1 MARSATD
8 NRATD
13 WLDLPEGIWRMVISA
28 PTIKE
33 KVSKWGTYPELV
45 FSLTLTEKEQER
57 LVTQVGE
64 PPEGKQQ
71 SYRAWIRGKEATAC
85 GFYKSGQYQQT
96 DCGLAQLMCAAV
108 GAANARKIREWMAAG
123 GVPPLTPDQTQEAE
137 WAELIAWYSWFEN
150 METYCTIRHDPS
162 TTRPGE
168 VYSHVVAILPVGSLP
183 GQPETVYQQRCAG
196 KVRTMLGIAGVP
208 AKDVDPE
215 PEPDPVPAKQSIPT
229 ATSMLADGIE
239 KHLEAPAPAAE
250 MSDEQKAALAEQYE
264 AIFGKDKVPA

>member
-1 MARSATD
+1 MARPAND
-8 NRATD
+8 NRATE
-13 WLDLPEGIWRMVISA
+13 WIELPEGIWRMSIGA

-45 FSLTLTEKEQER
+45 FPLTLTEKEQER
-57 LVTQVGE
+57 LVAQVGE

-85 GFYKSGQYQQT
+85 GYYKGGQYQQT

-108 GAANARKIREWMAAG
+108 GSGNSRKVREWMAAG

-150 METYCTIRHDPS
+150 LEVYATIRHDPS
-162 TTRPGE
+162 TSNPGQ

-183 GQPETVYQQRCAG
+183 GQPETTYQQMCAG
-196 KVRTMLGIAGVP
+196 KVRTMLGLAGVSP
-208 AKDVDPE
+208 KDAASDPE
-215 PEPDPVPAKQSIPT
+215 PEPEPVPAAT
-229 ATSMLADGIE
+229 AAA
-239 KHLEAPAPAAE
+239 APE
-250 MSDEQKAALAEQYE
+250 MSDDEKAQLAAQYE
-264 AIFGKDKVPA
+264 AIFGKEGVPA